1 MLLPKVSKLNMSSMP
16 ASCFTYAKLDI
27 PKMEK
32 MNMTRKSRR
41 PMLNRAGKDIIKA
54 KSRVRIP
61 LAPLIR
67 RRMRPIRANRMTRNR
82 VGETKYFSM
91 ISARNIPKKGNGRHV
106 TEIGDAPPSLLIV
119 TWHYGTLNFKGLY
132 RVSAL
137 LANLNSHNKKKF
149 LKRKS
154 RFKHVEKQRKQ
165 QYPETKFASTYHP

>member
-1 MLLPKVSKLNMSSMP
+1 
-16 ASCFTYAKLDI
+16 
-27 PKMEK
+27 

-67 RRMRPIRANRMTRNR
+67 RRMRPIRANRMTRKR

-91 ISARNIPKKGNGRHV
+91 ISARNIPKKGNGRYV
-106 TEIGDAPPSLLIV
+106 SEMPFLFTYV

-137 LANLNSHNKKKF
+137 PINLNSHNRKNF

-154 RFKHVEKQRKQ
+154 HF
-165 QYPETKFASTYHP
+165 SNI